1 MVLEGCIGKIFFYVI
16 NEIVIVKKK
25 VLGVL
30 DIKVY
35 VGYMFFNI
43 YKGDGFI
50 IVMFLGLIVYNLSV
64 YGLIVYVLS

>member
-1 MVLEGCIGKIFFYVI
+1 MVLEGCIGKTFFYVI